1 MTMLLRAAVPLTAA
15 AICLASLSARAGDCG
30 APLTEESYQALVCA
44 QAALAERQAA
54 MQARY
59 EALRSKLADDEADSL
74 ASDQAKWVNFVE
86 ADCAVYADMA
96 GRDNDAWRLT
106 WGEIALTSCRADMA
120 AAREERL
127 GQYQALIKRRG
138 DQRAA
143 ILSP

>member
-1 MTMLLRAAVPLTAA
+1 
-15 AICLASLSARAGDCG
+15 
-30 APLTEESYQALVCA
+30 
-44 QAALAERQAA
+44 

-59 EALRSKLADDEADSL
+59 EALRETLADDEADSL
-74 ASDQAKWVNFVE
+74 AGDQAKWQTFAE

-120 AAREERL
+120 AAREQRL

-143 ILSP
+143 ILAP